1 MTVLEKI
8 NLINI
13 GLSSYNFKQHVA
25 SDVPIEGYHVNGQDT
40 KSQEYLNKI
49 NSWTVD
55 HKMDINQKKTKAM
68 LINYTRNYQFSTRLT
83 LKGEPIEFVNKMKI
97 LGLIVTS
104 DLNWNENTR
113 ITIRKVHQRMQLLR
127 SVWSF

>member
-1 MTVLEKI
+1 MEGEPLKAQEITWRRGNGVNSRKPWILIQTNQNEDIVPQEDRFKWVDDLTVLEKI

-68 LINYTRNYQFSTRLT
+68 LIN
-83 LKGEPIEFVNKMKI
+83 
-97 LGLIVTS
+97 
-104 DLNWNENTR
+104 
-113 ITIRKVHQRMQLLR
+113 
-127 SVWSF
+127 